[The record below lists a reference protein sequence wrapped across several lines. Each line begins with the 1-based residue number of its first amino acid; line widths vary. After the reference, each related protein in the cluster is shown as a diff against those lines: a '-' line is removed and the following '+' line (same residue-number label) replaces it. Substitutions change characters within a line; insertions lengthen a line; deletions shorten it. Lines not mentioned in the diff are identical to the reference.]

1 MIRGVANVIAS
12 IASGSLA
19 IASIVL
25 RALYQQAEKPA
36 TLAVLS
42 AVLSGFA
49 SIASISAE
57 TDETVAK
64 PSSAEIRSLE
74 GRVKLP
80 PKASALRTYV
90 RYYYASADSGAVG
103 RSIEGIYVAK
113 SWFKPSEVPPGD
125 IVVVSAEADVS
136 VPENAKCTV
145 VFVTYTP
152 SNKTAVTSCS
162 LSLILKK

>member
-1 MIRGVANVIAS
+1 MRI
-12 IASGSLA
+12 
-19 IASIVL
+19 
-25 RALYQQAEKPA
+25 PA
-36 TLAVLS
+36 TVAALAAILS
-42 AVLSGFA
+42 QVAC
-49 SIASISAE
+49 IASISAE
-57 TDETVAK
+57 VDDTVAK
-64 PSSAEIRSLE
+64 PSNEEIRSLE

-80 PKASALRTYV
+80 AKASALRTYV
-90 RYYYASADSGAVG
+90 RYYYALADSGPIG

-113 SWFKPSEVPPGD
+113 SWFKPTEIPPGD

-152 SNKTAVTSCS
+152 SNKTAVAACS